1 MNRARAV
8 AFLSFL
14 SLSAAVS
21 GCASKTSA
29 PMLAALAAV
38 PAVPTPSVCDATSCK
53 EQWERAQVWVAKHSR
68 WKIQTATDVQIAT
81 FNPTGDEVQRASYGI
96 SVLKEPAE
104 SGRYR
109 ITLSL
114 SCGSTGP
121 LISCDPKPVD
131 IQRAF
136 YHYIQTGKDVLEGL
150 ALSGIRM
157 P

>member
-1 MNRARAV
+1 MNRVRAV
-8 AFLSFL
+8 ACVSLL
-14 SLSAAVS
+14 SLSAVGS

-68 WKIQTATDVQIAT
+68 WKIQTATEVQIAT
-81 FNPTGDEVQRASYGI
+81 FNPTGDVAERASYGM

-104 SGRYR
+104 GGRSR

-114 SCGSTGP
+114 SCGSTSP
-121 LISCDPKPVD
+121 MISCDPKPVD

-150 ALSGIRM
+150 TLSGIRM

>member
-1 MNRARAV
+1 MNQSRVLGCLA
-8 AFLSFL
+8 L
-14 SLSAAVS
+14 LSASVFAAS
-21 GCASKTSA
+21 CASKTSA
-29 PMLAALAAV
+29 PMVAALATV
-38 PAVPTPSVCDATSCK
+38 PAVPTPSVCDAISCK
-53 EQWERAQVWVAKHSR
+53 EQWERAQGWVAKHSR

-81 FNPTGDEVQRASYGI
+81 FNPTGDVAERASYGM

-109 ITLSL
+109 ITMSL
-114 SCGSTGP
+114 SCGSTSP
-121 LISCDPKPVD
+121 MISCDPKPID

-136 YHYIQTGKDVLEGL
+136 YHYLQTGKDVLDGL